1 MKTKLITLTLVVIA
15 AMATSCGTSKK
26 TMQSSGV
33 DKSAKEYIAEQVA
46 EWKADGYKRSG
57 ASVTYSLEELMARH
71 RSKMETSPDKYFE
84 LYGVANSGAKSSL
97 SALKMMALNDAA
109 REYATKAD
117 MSMKGK
123 MGSHFNNL
131 SDDVKDVLTGSF
143 IAEISSKI
151 IPFFQESFAIEKIT
165 ATSMELRV
173 YYIVDEEQAAKVR
186 EAAANTAVKKSM
198 GSVADG
204 QALLK
209 NIEQAVAANPL
220 SE

>member
-1 MKTKLITLTLVVIA
+1 MKTKLMTLLMVAIA
-15 AMATSCGTSKK
+15 AVATSCGSSKK
-26 TMQSSGV
+26 AMQSSGV

-46 EWKADGYKRSG
+46 EWKAEGYKQSG

-71 RSKMETSPDKYFE
+71 RSKMELSPDKYYE
-84 LYGVANSGAKSSL
+84 LFGVANAGAKSSL

-117 MSMKGK
+117 LSMKGK
-123 MGSHFNNL
+123 MGSHFNTL
-131 SDDVKDVLTGSF
+131 ADDVKDVLTGSF
-143 IAEISSKI
+143 IAEVSSNI
-151 IPFFQESFAIEKIT
+151 IPFFSESFAIEKTT

-173 YYIVDEEQAAKVR
+173 YYIIDEEQAAKVR

-204 QALLK
+204 QELLK

-220 SE
+220 